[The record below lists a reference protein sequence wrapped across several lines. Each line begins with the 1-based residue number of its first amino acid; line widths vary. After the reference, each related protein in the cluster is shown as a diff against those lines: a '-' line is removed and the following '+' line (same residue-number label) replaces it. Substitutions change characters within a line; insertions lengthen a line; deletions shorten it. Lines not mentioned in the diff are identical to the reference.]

1 MSNNIPRAADHNSG
15 FIQNIMTS
23 SVKITVAGAGFAAL
37 TGLKELRKQLPD
49 AELTLVAPKA
59 EFIYLPSLIWVP
71 YGMRSGDDLRFDL
84 QPILN
89 KLNVNFVQGSVTGIS
104 DNGRVLK
111 TENDEIE
118 NDALLIATGGRFIK
132 KLPGIENA
140 ITICEGIDAAE
151 AMGKNIN
158 ALSQGTIALGF
169 GGNPKEPS
177 AMRGGPM
184 FELLFGLESWL
195 RKQGKRD
202 KIKLVF
208 FNPAPQPGKRLGE
221 KAVKGLLAEMKKRGI
236 DTHLGHKIQ
245 SFENNIV
252 KTEGGEIGADLILF
266 MPGMTGPAWVQGS
279 PLPLSE
285 GGFVKADGK
294 AQVAG
299 MERVYVAGDA
309 GSYPGPDWMPK
320 QAHMADLQAKAAVKN
335 IKLNL
340 AGKAASEQ
348 FKVELVCIV
357 DTLDKGILV
366 YRDESRSV
374 VLPAMTPM
382 HWAKS
387 IFEKVYLRGLK
398 Y

>member
-1 MSNNIPRAADHNSG
+1 
-15 FIQNIMTS
+15 MTS

-37 TGLKELRKQLPD
+37 TGIKGLRKQLPD

-71 YGMRSGDDLRFDL
+71 FGMRSGDDLRFDI
-84 QPILN
+84 QPLLK
-89 KLNVNFVQGSVTGIS
+89 KLNVSLVQGSVTGIS
-104 DNGRVLK
+104 DDGRVLK
-111 TENDEIE
+111 TDNGEVE

-151 AMGKNIN
+151 SMREKIN
-158 ALSQGTIALGF
+158 AMSQGTIALGF

-184 FELLFGLESWL
+184 FEILFGLDSWL

-252 KTEGGEIGADLILF
+252 KTEGGEIAADLILF

-285 GGFVKADGK
+285 GGFIKADRM

-320 QAHMADLQAKAAVKN
+320 QAHMADLQAKAAVNN

-340 AGKAASEQ
+340 AGKDASEQ
-348 FKVELVCIV
+348 FKVELICIV

-366 YRDESRSV
+366 YRDESRGV

-398 Y
+398 